1 MEDFSVAW
9 TMVINIPG
17 KFMYM
22 QCFYV
27 LAFMSRD
34 IISFNGIFSI
44 FSLTGLI
51 KLMVYLKICQW
62 ILKQLFHLTEILFF
76 ILIPRYC
83 CYYVS
88 RSVELQLCP
97 WAITIVHWVVEYLRR
112 TFEVWILNCLLDTF
126 AKIPNGLLTLSQ
138 KTWMLYPCNN
148 DLREISTDNIF

>member
-51 KLMVYLKICQW
+51 KLMVYLKIC
-62 ILKQLFHLTEILFF
+62 L
-76 ILIPRYC
+76 
-83 CYYVS
+83 
-88 RSVELQLCP
+88 
-97 WAITIVHWVVEYLRR
+97 
-112 TFEVWILNCLLDTF
+112 
-126 AKIPNGLLTLSQ
+126 
-138 KTWMLYPCNN
+138 
-148 DLREISTDNIF
+148 